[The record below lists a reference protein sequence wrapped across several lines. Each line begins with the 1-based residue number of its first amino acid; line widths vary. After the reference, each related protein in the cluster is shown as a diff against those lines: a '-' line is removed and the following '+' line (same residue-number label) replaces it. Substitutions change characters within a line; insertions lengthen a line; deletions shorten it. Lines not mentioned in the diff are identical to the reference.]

1 MRAWEMHPLCCLAGE
16 WPGSGGELA
25 AGGGRSPPPETPEEA
40 PAVAGVLYK
49 WTNIGKGW
57 RPRWFAIRGGVL
69 AYSKI
74 RRRVAAEPH
83 PAAEAA
89 GGARLIG
96 VARGAGGAAERP
108 IGFVHL
114 KVTPPSSLSPLPS
127 LSLSDSSIFALPTP
141 IVPPFAMISLP
152 LFRATAHSYPA
163 FPKTIGNIA
172 PTHSLN
178 SGALGIS
185 SRKF

>member
-16 WPGSGGELA
+16 WPSSGC
-25 AGGGRSPPPETPEEA
+25 GGGLAPGDRSPPAEDADAAGEA

-83 PAAEAA
+83 PASEAA
-89 GGARLIG
+89 GGVRLIG
-96 VARGAGGAAERP
+96 VARGAGGAGERP
-108 IGFVHL
+108 IGFVPL
-114 KVTPPSSLSPLPS
+114 KVIDRLALVSSPSRFDLLSDFSKKNFNPLP
-127 LSLSDSSIFALPTP
+127 FAVNDLV
-141 IVPPFAMISLP
+141 IV
-152 LFRATAHSYPA
+152 
-163 FPKTIGNIA
+163 
-172 PTHSLN
+172 
-178 SGALGIS
+178 
-185 SRKF
+185 

>member
-16 WPGSGGELA
+16 WPSSGGGLAPGDRSPSPAEDADA
-25 AGGGRSPPPETPEEA
+25 AGEA

-83 PAAEAA
+83 PASEAA
-89 GGARLIG
+89 GGVRLIG
-96 VARGAGGAAERP
+96 VARGAGGAGERP
-108 IGFVHL
+108 IGFVPL
-114 KVTPPSSLSPLPS
+114 KVIASRSFPLPLVSIRVSSLSDFSRRGLRFPS
-127 LSLSDSSIFALPTP
+127 RSP
-141 IVPPFAMISLP
+141 
-152 LFRATAHSYPA
+152 
-163 FPKTIGNIA
+163 
-172 PTHSLN
+172 
-178 SGALGIS
+178 
-185 SRKF
+185 

>member
-16 WPGSGGELA
+16 WPGSGGGGLA
-25 AGGGRSPPPETPEEA
+25 PGDRSPPLPLPAAAEGEAA

-83 PAAEAA
+83 PASEAA
-89 GGARLIG
+89 GGVRLIG
-96 VARGAGGAAERP
+96 VARGAGGAGERP

-114 KVTPPSSLSPLPS
+114 KVTPSSSLPFSRLLPLF
-127 LSLSDSSIFALPTP
+127 SDSSI
-141 IVPPFAMISLP
+141 PPP
-152 LFRATAHSYPA
+152 HSP
-163 FPKTIGNIA
+163 
-172 PTHSLN
+172 
-178 SGALGIS
+178 
-185 SRKF
+185 

>member
-16 WPGSGGELA
+16 WPGSGGGLA
-25 AGGGRSPPPETPEEA
+25 AGDRSPPPEPAGAEGEA

-89 GGARLIG
+89 GGVRLIG
-96 VARGAGGAAERP
+96 VTRGAGGAAERP

-114 KVTPPSSLSPLPS
+114 KKLRRPGPPRCPSLGFRVTSDRNSPTDEHRRNSSLQL
-127 LSLSDSSIFALPTP
+127 
-141 IVPPFAMISLP
+141 
-152 LFRATAHSYPA
+152 
-163 FPKTIGNIA
+163 
-172 PTHSLN
+172 
-178 SGALGIS
+178 
-185 SRKF
+185 

>member
-16 WPGSGGELA
+16 WPGGGGLA
-25 AGGGRSPPPETPEEA
+25 AGDRSPLPPPAAEGEA

-74 RRRVAAEPH
+74 RRRIAAEPH
-83 PAAEAA
+83 PASEAA
-89 GGARLIG
+89 GGVRLIG
-96 VARGAGGAAERP
+96 VARGAGGAGERP

-114 KVTPPSSLSPLPS
+114 KVTPSSSLHLALLLRYLIPPLPPS
-127 LSLSDSSIFALPTP
+127 
-141 IVPPFAMISLP
+141 
-152 LFRATAHSYPA
+152 HSP
-163 FPKTIGNIA
+163 
-172 PTHSLN
+172 
-178 SGALGIS
+178 
-185 SRKF
+185 

>member
-16 WPGSGGELA
+16 WPSSGGGGGGLAPGDRSLPPAEEDADA
-25 AGGGRSPPPETPEEA
+25 AGEA

-83 PAAEAA
+83 PATEAA
-89 GGARLIG
+89 GGGGVRLIG
-96 VARGAGGAAERP
+96 VARGGAGGGAGERP
-108 IGFVHL
+108 IGFVPL
-114 KVTPPSSLSPLPS
+114 KVIDRLALVSSPSRFD
-127 LSLSDSSIFALPTP
+127 SLSDFSFFCFFFVRPE
-141 IVPPFAMISLP
+141 
-152 LFRATAHSYPA
+152 
-163 FPKTIGNIA
+163 
-172 PTHSLN
+172 
-178 SGALGIS
+178 
-185 SRKF
+185 